1 MMLGALQSYPEHHEK
16 MFSTFFVTSY
26 LEGECVL
33 LPGLGGFREKDAL
46 WLLDELWETRKP
58 FVIICTGISNMMPGW
73 AVLFTAMWRYIEK
86 NNSTLLLR
94 RLRNLLLRY
103 ALTAIEPEIEVVC
116 NIVSVIEEQMPS
128 TTIGNEELPPV
139 DIQDVESMILMF
151 KRYLE
156 SEKHGRPPG
165 DMLCFPFAMVYHNAL
180 TTIPDQAHHLLAA
193 VIECVWETL
202 GKADSELALR
212 KRMLEAFDY
221 AVNSIMSMCSV
232 LVQYDRL
239 QKSRRASIA
248 IWTKLLRDVNILELV
263 GRLCSIAVVS
273 SGEGLLISHEKFE
286 DLSKSIRHFMDNLKG
301 VARIHKLRG
310 LDDLYH
316 PWNRVLQYIDL
327 QLSIYPLDGPIQHR
341 IRVCR
346 SIWFDVGAV
355 FKFEQ
360 VAYQQHRCMNPRCP
374 DPLADGGAQYACM
387 RCCWV
392 HYCSRRCQ
400 SRHWDSTFAGAH
412 YRECMNLNSQH

>member
-1 MMLGALQSYPEHHEK
+1 MELLRVYCEENWLFDRYYGLLCFQLLTNVILAVIINNYDKRERAFDEIRNRSIGTSDIAPNVAGYGAAMMLGALQSYPEHHEK

-221 AVNSIMSMCSV
+221 AVNSIMSMW
-232 LVQYDRL
+232 LV
-239 QKSRRASIA
+239 
-248 IWTKLLRDVNILELV
+248 TIL
-263 GRLCSIAVVS
+263 
-273 SGEGLLISHEKFE
+273 
-286 DLSKSIRHFMDNLKG
+286 
-301 VARIHKLRG
+301 
-310 LDDLYH
+310 
-316 PWNRVLQYIDL
+316 P
-327 QLSIYPLDGPIQHR
+327 
-341 IRVCR
+341 
-346 SIWFDVGAV
+346 
-355 FKFEQ
+355 
-360 VAYQQHRCMNPRCP
+360 
-374 DPLADGGAQYACM
+374 
-387 RCCWV
+387 
-392 HYCSRRCQ
+392 
-400 SRHWDSTFAGAH
+400 
-412 YRECMNLNSQH
+412 